1 MTKKK
6 KIILGSAIGVVA
18 IVVIFL
24 LLAFVFD
31 TFGFITNQYRV
42 NYSKYIKLGDYKGL
56 TYDKVSVS
64 VTDKEIQSEIK
75 TRVKAKASTKSVKSG
90 TVADGD
96 TISVDYVGKINGKTF
111 SGGSA
116 EDSNITIGTTSMID
130 GFTDGLIGKSVGSKV
145 TLHLKFP
152 SDYSNTKV
160 AGKKVVFTVTIN
172 SKQVKTTPT
181 YNLAFVKKYS
191 KYDTIKDYEA
201 SVKKS
206 LLKTKKES
214 AETTIKNTLWNQ
226 IVADT
231 TVKKYPEKQYKYEQE
246 QVTQKYKK
254 MAKNYNLS
262 WKKFLKNYMG
272 TTESGFKTQAKAY
285 AKTVVKQKLVMYDIA
300 KKENLKVTN
309 KEYKKYLSNLLSNA
323 GFTESSFK
331 KQYNETIE
339 EYGEENDFKTNL
351 LLQKVMDKVLEEG
364 KAK

>member
-1 MTKKK
+1 M
-6 KIILGSAIGVVA
+6 
-18 IVVIFL
+18 
-24 LLAFVFD
+24 
-31 TFGFITNQYRV
+31 
-42 NYSKYIKLGDYKGL
+42 
-56 TYDKVSVS
+56 
-64 VTDKEIQSEIK
+64 
-75 TRVKAKASTKSVKSG
+75 
-90 TVADGD
+90 
-96 TISVDYVGKINGKTF
+96 
-111 SGGSA
+111 
-116 EDSNITIGTTSMID
+116 
-130 GFTDGLIGKSVGSKV
+130 
-145 TLHLKFP
+145 
-152 SDYSNTKV
+152 
-160 AGKKVVFTVTIN
+160 
-172 SKQVKTTPT
+172 
-181 YNLAFVKKYS
+181 
-191 KYDTIKDYEA
+191 
-201 SVKKS
+201 
-206 LLKTKKES
+206 
-214 AETTIKNTLWNQ
+214 WNQ